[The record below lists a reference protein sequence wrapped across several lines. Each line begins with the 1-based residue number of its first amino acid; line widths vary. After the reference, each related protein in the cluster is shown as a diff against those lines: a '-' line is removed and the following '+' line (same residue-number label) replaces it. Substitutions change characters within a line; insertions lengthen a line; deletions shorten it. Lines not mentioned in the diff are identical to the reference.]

1 MSEDKNNKKEEIKVV
16 TGDSSDL
23 DFSAVF
29 DHEVNEAAEKNEEK
43 KSDKKIVIPKGSSD
57 NK

>member
-29 DHEVNEAAEKNEEK
+29 DHEVNETAEKNEEK

>member
-1 MSEDKNNKKEEIKVV
+1 MSENKNNKKEEIVV
-16 TGDSSDL
+16 ITGDSSDL

-29 DHEVNEAAEKNEEK
+29 DHEVNETAEKNEEK
-43 KSDKKIVIPKGSSD
+43 KSDKKIIIPKGSSD